1 MSTQIPESE
10 TESNAETETETETER
25 ESEATGAARAA
36 TDRDYAAEQRERTQ
50 ERLEAADTTLDL
62 KVFRYDPEVPDKE
75 EPRFDTFTVPFKKGM
90 TVLDALMWARD
101 HYDSSLTFRHSCRQ
115 AVCGS
120 DALFVNGQQ
129 RLGCQTQIADLGEGG
144 VPGTVRV
151 EPLPHQEVVKD
162 LVVDMEHFYDQMEAV
177 EPYFQDED
185 TPSGLEEQRQSRE
198 NREKIKMST
207 RCIWCGA
214 CMSSCNIAAGDN
226 QYLGPAAINKAYRFA
241 MDEREGEE
249 LKEHRMNV
257 IEQEHGVWRCQTQF
271 SCTEVCPK
279 DIPLTEHIQELKRE
293 AVKSNLKFW

>member
-1 MSTQIPESE
+1 MSTQIEQQ
-10 TESNAETETETETER
+10 ETETEADEETEPEVQSPGER
-25 ESEATGAARAA
+25 RRAQ
-36 TDRDYAAEQRERTQ
+36 RDERQAQEKAQREV
-50 ERLEAADTTLDL
+50 EEETLDDEDTITL
-62 KVFRYDPEVPDKE
+62 KVFRYDPEVEGKQ
-75 EPRFDTFTVPFKKGM
+75 EPRFDDFRVPFHKGM
-90 TVLDALMWARD
+90 TILDALIYARD

-120 DALFVNGQQ
+120 DALFVNGKQ
-129 RLGCQTQIADLGEGG
+129 RLGCKTQISELED
-144 VPGTVRV
+144 PVRI

-177 EPYFQDED
+177 EPYFDADE
-185 TPSGLEEQRQSRE
+185 TPDDKLEEQRQTRE
-198 NREKIKMST
+198 NREKVKMST

-226 QYLGPAAINKAYRFA
+226 EYLGPAAINKAYRFA
-241 MDEREGEE
+241 MDEREGENRKQE
-249 LKEHRMNV
+249 RLRI

-293 AVKSNLKFW
+293 AVKNNLKFW